1 MALKQIEDAIVEEL
15 KKAFS
20 GKVRTVDS
28 LPGELTGELI
38 KRLLIDAPAIYI
50 AFLGGNARNA
60 GGATASFTASWAV
73 FAITR
78 HASGQAARR
87 RGDAS
92 TEIGAYELIEIAV
105 PRLHC
110 FTIAEQG
117 TLTFK
122 SVQNLYSRDLDQ
134 KGVAIY
140 AAQFEMPVSLDRV
153 TDPDLLKPFET
164 FNSKLDIP
172 PFGTTDAEDTVTL
185 PQ

>member
-1 MALKQIEDAIVEEL
+1 MALKEIEDAIVDEL
-15 KKAFS
+15 SKAFE
-20 GKVRTVDS
+20 GKVRKVDS
-28 LPGELTGELI
+28 LPGELTIELI
-38 KRLLIDAPAIYI
+38 QQLLIDAPGIYV
-50 AFLGGNARNA
+50 AFIGGPAKNP
-60 GGATASFTASWAV
+60 GATTASFNGSWAV

-78 HASGQAARR
+78 HASGQRARR

-92 TEIGAYELIEIAV
+92 SEIGAYEMIEIAV

-110 FTIAEQG
+110 LTIKDQG
-117 TLTFK
+117 TLMFK
-122 SVQNLYSRDLDQ
+122 AVQNLFSRQLDK

-153 TDPDLLKPFET
+153 TDPELLRPFET

-172 PFGTTDAEDTVTL
+172 TFGTTDAEDTVTL